1 MKKDGASLTTLTAAK
16 VKLVKDL
23 HALAVKDVANKKAIL
38 ALKQEQSDL
47 IKKLLEAK
55 KSGNHEQGEVEAL

>member
-55 KSGNHEQGEVEAL
+55 KSGTHEQDEVEAL